1 MTFGSRIKD
10 TFRVLIHMSGN
21 EMLNDEIKKHIFLLV
36 QKINLD
42 TGRVTTN

>member
-10 TFRVLIHMSGN
+10 AFRVLILMPGN

-36 QKINLD
+36 QKIIHD
-42 TGRVTTN
+42 SGRVTTN